1 MKQLRAALIGCG
13 KMGSEYSSDIQQS
26 GVYSHAHAYSA
37 HPATELVAVC
47 DADLR
52 RAKACANQWSVPAHF
67 DDYREMLAVAK
78 PDIVS
83 ICTPDETHFAVGMN
97 VLETEGV
104 RGVICEKPLALDVSQ
119 AQAMAQSAS
128 AHEVALLVNYSRR
141 FDAAYQTLRCQI
153 QKGRLGSIQAVS
165 GYYGKGLLHN
175 GSHWLDLL
183 RFLFG
188 EVRWVIGKPTGWAFG
203 DDLTCDVW
211 LGMESGFT
219 AFLHGTDSE
228 AYTVFEMDIL
238 GSSGRVRISRTGR
251 NLEYY
256 EAQDSPVVA
265 GYRELSNEPYLTVN
279 AMSEAIL
286 GAVDN
291 MVLHLEESA
300 MLACSG
306 SDAVETLALVEAVR
320 ASALTGECVPV
331 KALR

>member
-37 HPATELVAVC
+37 HPDTELVAVC

-52 RAKACANQWSVPAHF
+52 RAKTCADQWNVSAHF

-83 ICTPDETHFAVGMN
+83 ICTPDETHFAIGMN
-97 VLETEGV
+97 VLEAEGV
-104 RGVICEKPLALDVSQ
+104 RGVICEKPLALDVCQ
-119 AQAMAQSAS
+119 ARQMAQSAS
-128 AHEVALLVNYSRR
+128 VHGVALQVNYSRR

-153 QKGRLGSIQAVS
+153 QKGCLGSIQAVS

-183 RFLFG
+183 RFMFG
-188 EVRWVIGKPTGWAFG
+188 EVRWVIGKPTDWAFG
-203 DDLTCDVW
+203 DDPTCDVW
-211 LGMESGFT
+211 FGMESGFT

-228 AYTVFEMDIL
+228 MYTVFEMDIL
-238 GSSGRVRISRTGR
+238 GSSGRVKISKTGR
-251 NLEYY
+251 SLEYY

-265 GYRELSNEPYLTVN
+265 GYRELSDEPYLTVN

-291 MVLHLEESA
+291 MALHLEEGA
-300 MLACSG
+300 ALACSD

-320 ASALTGECVPV
+320 ASALTGECVSM

>member
-1 MKQLRAALIGCG
+1 MKRLRAALIGCG

-26 GVYSHAHAYSA
+26 GIYSHAHAYSS
-37 HPATELVAVC
+37 HSNTELVAVC
-47 DADLR
+47 DADMR
-52 RAKACANQWSVPAHF
+52 RAKACANQWGVPAHF
-67 DDYREMLAVAK
+67 DDYREMLTMAK

-83 ICTPDETHFAVGMN
+83 ICTPDETHLSIGMN
-97 VLETEGV
+97 VLESEGV
-104 RGVICEKPLALDVSQ
+104 KGVICEKPLALNVSG
-119 AQAMAQSAS
+119 AEKMVDSAL

-141 FDAAYQTLRCQI
+141 FDVAYQTLRCHI
-153 QKGRLGSIQAVS
+153 QKGCLGSIQAVS

-188 EVRWVIGKPTGWAFG
+188 DVSWVIGKPTGWAFE

-219 AFLHGTDSE
+219 AFLHGTDSDS
-228 AYTVFEMDIL
+228 YTVFEMDVL
-238 GSSGRVRISRTGR
+238 GSSGRVRISQTGR

-256 EAQDSPVVA
+256 EVQTSSVVA
-265 GYRELSNEPYLTVN
+265 GYRELSNEPHSTVT

-291 MVLHLEESA
+291 MVLHLEEGA
-300 MLACSG
+300 TLACSG
-306 SDAVETLALVEAVR
+306 PDAVETLALVEAVR
-320 ASALTGECVPV
+320 ISALSGKCVLL
-331 KALR
+331 KGKR